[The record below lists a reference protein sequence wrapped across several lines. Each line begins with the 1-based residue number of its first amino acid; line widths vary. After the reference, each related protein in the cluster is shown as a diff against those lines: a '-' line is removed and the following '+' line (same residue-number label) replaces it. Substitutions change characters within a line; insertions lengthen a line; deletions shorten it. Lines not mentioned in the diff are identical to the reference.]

1 MSLKTVGSRVLSD
14 GDVRSPVVWTG
25 VAEAPAHT
33 TLIWNTF
40 IYEHMGTPPS
50 HFRSIIAPALLLR
63 PPLLK
68 ATSRGLLTRGAAACH
83 TRQLTRPIRGAA
95 LRVTRGA
102 AACHTRQLEAIIPP
116 HCRADCAAAACEQYH
131 NKQQWRYRTVYTG
144 NSVMLQAAFSAWSE
158 KIDRNR
164 EMDGG
169 GRVGRELKRQGNSVD

>member
-1 MSLKTVGSRVLSD
+1 MSKKRNFVGFPCGFCWIETDTQTHTPEKESRPDTAAWASSFPEVLYQLCCH
-14 GDVRSPVVWTG
+14 G
-25 VAEAPAHT
+25 
-33 TLIWNTF
+33 F
-40 IYEHMGTPPS
+40 
-50 HFRSIIAPALLLR
+50 
-63 PPLLK
+63 PLLK

-131 NKQQWRYRTVYTG
+131 NKQQWRYCTVYTG

-164 EMDGG
+164 EIDGG
-169 GRVGRELKRQGNSVD
+169 GGRQRVKETGEQC